1 MSIETPYYKS
11 FPEQWLSG
19 DIYYQ
24 KYEIKGAFIDACH
37 HYWAAS
43 CQMTYD
49 KLLTRLNSK
58 RLTDELIRIGVIKRI
73 KDNIHITFL
82 DEQRYEFKTKRKK
95 LAANGK
101 KGGLA
106 KARNLLS
113 INKRE
118 EKKKEE
124 FTNPALKVS
133 KEIEEMYKN
142 YNDAGSK

>member
-11 FPEQWLSG
+11 FSEQWLSG

-24 KYEIKGAFIDACH
+24 KYEIKGAFVDACH
-37 HYWAAS
+37 HYWASS
-43 CQMTYD
+43 CEMTYNQ
-49 KLLTRLNSK
+49 LINRVNK
-58 RLTDELIRIGVIKRI
+58 RLIDDLIKIKVIK
-73 KDNIHITFL
+73 KQGENIYINFL
-82 DEQRYEFKTKRKK
+82 NEQKEVFNKRRKVNSM
-95 LAANGK
+95 NGK

-106 KARNLLS
+106 KARNSLG

-118 EKKKEE
+118 EKKRED

-142 YNDAGSK
+142 YKDANNK